1 MYSVKKEIA
10 EMLKSC
16 DREPIHIPGT
26 IQPHGLLLGIDS
38 NTFRVKYASKN
49 WSDLLELPMSEIL
62 DLPLAEIFGRHLLLT
77 LRELMKAPAGD
88 YQRPTHVYEW
98 AFKQHKF
105 HLVFHRI
112 DDLILLELEPQSQ
125 KESKASFQWLDRYQ
139 NRIRS
144 ISLQQMYQEVAKEVR
159 RMTGYDRVMI
169 YRFHPDQHGEVVAE
183 DKRADLESY
192 LGLHYPASDIPKQAR
207 KLYLSNLTRLLVR
220 VDYEPVK
227 VMSTDKASLDMSQCG
242 LRSVSP
248 LHLQY
253 LKNMGVGATLT
264 ISILHGEK
272 LWGLIACH
280 HYQPKLVDFHTRNTC
295 ELVSRLLSL
304 HLPGKE
310 EEEIRKKTDA
320 NTHLVDRLIEGIK
333 QTSSFTE
340 GLLAGNEL
348 FRMYNGVIGVVLLYQ
363 KNYHEMGVVPSPKK
377 TRDLISWYNEKNLTN
392 KGLYSSHHL
401 AEDYPKSEALPKD
414 IKGVLLLKVHDQM
427 PFYILWFRGEYQKEI
442 FWGGNPEKAVSVK
455 GNQTELSPRNS
466 FSKYLQTV
474 SGQSQEWENH
484 ELNLAVLL
492 GQRLRDEVIDLQH
505 GLLQDASALFQLT
518 YEQSSDALFIANYQD
533 MSIVDC
539 NDTAVQLFE
548 ATYKSELIGTIG
560 LDLIASGEDERDKY
574 TRIIEAQLDRQ
585 GEIVQDITCKT
596 IRGNQFWGRLSAKL
610 LKGVL
615 QKLYIVRIVDIS
627 QSKAY
632 ESQLREQN
640 NALKKANQEL
650 DRFVYSASHDLR
662 APISSLMGLIQ
673 VAQDMDDI
681 QEILK
686 YLDLGK
692 QSLARL
698 DHFIQEILDYSRNA
712 RMEVRKEEVMLNVII
727 QDVLDN
733 YAYVE
738 EYRHIRKEVKIEQE
752 VPVYTDPFRLKVIL
766 NNLISNALRYS
777 LPDIRE
783 PYVSVH
789 AYATPQQLEVVV
801 EDNGQG
807 IPKKHISHIFNM
819 FYRADSRKSGSGL
832 GLYIVKETVEK
843 LGGKIELK
851 SEFEKGTTFRLMI
864 PNAEVE
870 PTTPPEAVKGN
881 NNF

>member
-1 MYSVKKEIA
+1 MYLEKKEIA
-10 EMLKSC
+10 ELLKTC

-26 IQPHGLLLGIDS
+26 IQPHGFLLGADNQS
-38 NTFRVKYASKN
+38 FSVKYASEN
-49 WSDLLELPMSEIL
+49 WANLLELPLSEIL
-62 DLPLAEIFGRHLLLT
+62 GMPLAEIFGRYLLLR
-77 LRELMKAPAGD
+77 LQELMQTPAED
-88 YQRPTHVYEW
+88 YQRPTLVYEW
-98 AFKQHKF
+98 EFKQQKY
-105 HLVFHRI
+105 HLLFHRVR
-112 DDLILLELEPQSQ
+112 DLIILELEPQSQ
-125 KESKASFQWLDRYQ
+125 AETKASFQWLDRYQ

-144 ISLQQMYQEVAKEVR
+144 ISLQEMYQEVVKEIR

-169 YRFHPDQHGEVVAE
+169 YKFHPDQHGEVVAE
-183 DKRADLESY
+183 DKRSDLEAY

-207 KLYLSNLTRLLVR
+207 ALYLTNLTRLLVQ

-227 VMSTDKASLDMSQCG
+227 VVSKANDPLDMSQCG
-242 LRSVSP
+242 LRGVSP

-253 LKNMGVGATLT
+253 LRNMGVGATLT
-264 ISILHGEK
+264 ISILHNEK

-280 HYQPKLVDFHTRNTC
+280 HEQPKQVDFHTRSTC

-320 NTHLVDRLIEGIK
+320 NKYLVDQLIDKIK
-333 QTSSFTE
+333 QTNSFVE
-340 GLLAGNEL
+340 GLMGGNEL
-348 FRMYNGVIGVVLLYQ
+348 FLLYEEVVGVALLYQ
-363 KNYHEMGVVPSPKK
+363 NTFKEMGIVPAS
-377 TRDLISWYNEKNLTN
+377 EKIQEFIRWSNDN
-392 KGLYSSHHL
+392 HPVHQGLYTSYQL
-401 AEDYPKSEALPKD
+401 DNDYPLYKDFPSE

-427 PFYILWFRGEYQKEI
+427 PFYLLWFRGEYQKKI
-442 FWGGNPEKAVSVK
+442 YWGGNPEKAVTVNKK
-455 GNQTELSPRNS
+455 GAELTPRNS
-466 FSKYLQTV
+466 FSKYLQTI
-474 SGQSQEWENH
+474 SGQAQVWEDY
-484 ELNLAVLL
+484 ELTLAVLL

-505 GLLQDASALFQLT
+505 GLLQDTTALFQLT
-518 YEQSSDALFIANYQD
+518 YEQSSDALFIANHRD
-533 MSIVDC
+533 ISIVDC
-539 NDTAVQLFE
+539 NDTAVKLFE
-548 ATYKSELIGTIG
+548 AINKSELIGTVG
-560 LDLIASGEDERDKY
+560 LDLIVGGKEAREKY
-574 TRIIEAQLDRQ
+574 TQLIKNQ
-585 GEIVQDITCKT
+585 LASHGEISQDLHCKT
-596 IRGNQFWGRLSAKL
+596 LRGNKFWGRFSAKM

-615 QKLYIVRIVDIS
+615 QKLYIVRVVDIS

-632 ESQLREQN
+632 ENQLREQN
-640 NALKKANQEL
+640 RALKKANQEL

-673 VAQDMDDI
+673 VAQDIDDI
-681 QEILK
+681 EEILK

-712 RMEVRKEEVMLNVII
+712 RMEIRREEVLLNVII

-738 EYRHIRKEVKIEQE
+738 EYRGIRKEVKIKQE

-777 LPDIRE
+777 FPDKRN
-783 PYVSVH
+783 PYVRVQ
-789 AYATPQQLEVVV
+789 AYATPEQLEVTV

-807 IPKKHISHIFNM
+807 IPKNHTAHIFNM

-843 LGGKIELK
+843 LGGDIELH
-851 SEFEKGTTFRLMI
+851 SEFEKGTTFRLRI
-864 PNAEVE
+864 PNAVSETVPVSE
-870 PTTPPEAVKGN
+870 PEKKSQ
-881 NNF
+881 